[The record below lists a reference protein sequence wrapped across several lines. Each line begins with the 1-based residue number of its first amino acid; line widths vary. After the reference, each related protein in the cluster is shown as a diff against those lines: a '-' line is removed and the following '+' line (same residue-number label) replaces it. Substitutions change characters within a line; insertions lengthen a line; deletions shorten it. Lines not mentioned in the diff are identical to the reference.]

1 MKASDIRR
9 EIFYRTY
16 LVTASEQTKKH
27 VLVLD
32 KRTTKTQ
39 ISIENNLNRNA
50 KPVPLMFFCKKGILQ
65 YFVIVTGKHLDQH
78 FFIDK
83 VACLTPAI
91 Y

>member
-1 MKASDIRR
+1 M
-9 EIFYRTY
+9 
-16 LVTASEQTKKH
+16 TAAEQTKKH

-32 KRTTKTQ
+32 NKRTKKTQ

-50 KPVPLMFFCKKGILQ
+50 KPVPLFFCKKGIIQ
-65 YFVIVTGKHLDQH
+65 YFVIVTGKHLHQH
-78 FFIDK
+78 LSTDK

>member
-1 MKASDIRR
+1 M
-9 EIFYRTY
+9 
-16 LVTASEQTKKH
+16 TAAEQTKKH

-32 KRTTKTQ
+32 KKHTKKTQ

-65 YFVIVTGKHLDQH
+65 YFVIVTGKHLHQH
-78 FFIDK
+78 LSIDK